1 MRVDEPQ
8 LAPRL
13 GGGWIG
19 ILAGGAIRGL
29 VMAVL
34 TALMLY
40 MLGTW
45 ELFKWSVSAIGFLV
59 FSILLELDFSR
70 QKQR

>member
-1 MRVDEPQ
+1 
-8 LAPRL
+8 
-13 GGGWIG
+13 
-19 ILAGGAIRGL
+19 
-29 VMAVL
+29 MAVL